1 MIDFE
6 LRPPPGAT
14 DTLVPKK
21 RRDGLPQPT
30 SSPRKLRS
38 APVRNAARASLR
50 RYTCPCG
57 CGSTRWFSQ
66 ARSVRGSSPA

>member
-6 LRPPPGAT
+6 LRPPLGAI

-21 RRDGLPQPT
+21 RRGALPQ
-30 SSPRKLRS
+30 SALSPRKLRS
-38 APVRNAARASLR
+38 APVRNAVRASLR

-66 ARSVRGSSPA
+66 ARSVRGPSAT

>member
-6 LRPPPGAT
+6 LRPPPGAI

-21 RRDGLPQPT
+21 RRGALPQPA
-30 SSPRKLRS
+30 SSPRKRRS

-66 ARSVRGSSPA
+66 ARSVRGPSPT

>member
-6 LRPPPGAT
+6 LRPPPGAI

-21 RRDGLPQPT
+21 RRGALPQ
-30 SSPRKLRS
+30 SALSPRKLRS
-38 APVRNAARASLR
+38 APVRNAVRASLR

-66 ARSVRGSSPA
+66 ARSVRGPSAT